1 MGLFEFLMILVSVV
15 IGLGLA
21 EILTGGANLI
31 RARDEVRFYWIHVAF
46 QVGVFFALLQQWW
59 ELWDMESLGEI
70 SFVAVLA
77 VLAPPI
83 FLYLIANLLYPKQT
97 ERVNLEEYYFRQ
109 APILWGLVIAGTL
122 EGTFLQPLV
131 FDEPILHP
139 ANISGIPM
147 VALCLV
153 LAMSKSRRVHSVIA
167 PLIMLMVLLDTIL
180 ANPAI
185 TAR

>member
-1 MGLFEFLMILVSVV
+1 MGLFEFLMVLVSVV
-15 IGLGLA
+15 IGLGLT

-59 ELWDMESLGEI
+59 ELWDKESLGEI

-83 FLYLIANLLYPKQT
+83 FLFLIANLLYPRQAAG
-97 ERVNLEEYYFRQ
+97 VDLEEYYFRQ
-109 APILWGLVIAGTL
+109 SPILWGLVIAGTV
-122 EGTFLQPLV
+122 EGTFLQPLI
-131 FDEPILHP
+131 FDEPIFHL

-153 LAMSKSRRVHSVIA
+153 LAVSKSRRVHSVIG
-167 PLIMLMVLLDTIL
+167 PLIILMVLLDTIL
-180 ANPAI
+180 ANPQISAP
-185 TAR
+185 